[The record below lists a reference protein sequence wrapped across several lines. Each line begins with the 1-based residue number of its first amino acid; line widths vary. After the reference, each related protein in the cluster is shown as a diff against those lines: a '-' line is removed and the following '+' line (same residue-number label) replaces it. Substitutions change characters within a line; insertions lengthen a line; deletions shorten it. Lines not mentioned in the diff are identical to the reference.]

1 MSDNFQSQGMLCLAQ
16 GNTEQSWKLLLLH
29 LTADNTS
36 QTRSKHVNAVQ
47 VTPTNGVRPN
57 PLFTRQ
63 DLNEVASLWHK
74 NHQSRVLQ
82 T

>member
-1 MSDNFQSQGMLCLAQ
+1 MLAQ
-16 GNTEQSWKLLLLH
+16 GNTEQSWEQLLH

-57 PLFTRQ
+57 PLFTTRQ
-63 DLNEVASLWHK
+63 DLNEVASL
-74 NHQSRVLQ
+74 
-82 T
+82 